1 MKNLFELLSTLSHM
15 KDFDRIC
22 ISIASPEKIRSWS
35 YGEIKASDTIN
46 YRSFKPENHG
56 LFCAKTFGPLKD
68 YECLCGKYK
77 LLNHQ
82 GVVCEKCGV
91 EATLAKA
98 RRERMGHIEL
108 AAPIAHFWY
117 FKSLPSRIGLLLDL
131 SLRDLERILYFDA
144 YIVIDPG
151 STVLKRGHLLSEK
164 AYFDALETYGNEF
177 DARMGAEAIDQL
189 LRAIDLT
196 TLKNTLHDQI
206 NLSHSE
212 TLKKRLRKRLMLVQA
227 LLHSQTKPEW
237 MVLKVLPVLPP
248 DLRPLVSFDSGRFIS
263 SDLNDLYRRV
273 INRNNRTKRLL
284 KLKVPEVVIRNELR
298 MLQEAVDALLDN
310 GRRHRSYTGIN
321 KLSLHSLSDMI
332 KGKQG
337 RFRQNL
343 LGKRVDYSG
352 RSVIVVEPRLK
363 WHQCGLPKE
372 MAVELFKPFL
382 FHLMQKRGLAVSIM
396 AAKKLVEQRKPEIW
410 EILEEVVR
418 EHPVLLNLMPTLSRL
433 GIQAFEPILIEGK
446 AIQLHPLV
454 GKVFNA
460 LFDGEQMVV
469 HIPLTI
475 EAQLESRV
483 LMMSNH
489 NILSPINSTPLIV
502 PSLEMILGLYVMTSQ
517 RAKADGEEKIFAD
530 INEVQRAYENGVV
543 DLQAS
548 IQLSVNENIENK
560 RVKTTVGRAILS
572 QCLPKDLPFDLIN
585 RPLTKKTFS
594 ELINTCY
601 HRISLKETITFADQL
616 MHFGLT
622 LATSIGISLNLDD
635 MPIAKQ
641 KLNLINKAKTQ
652 VNKIQ
657 KEYLKGLITHSQRD
671 HKILNI
677 WAKTKDKITDATLK
691 TLSKSHKPSSLSARN
706 PRTQMNSTTP
716 KTNLMENTLSLMVE
730 AGVQNVTE
738 ICHITGMRG
747 LLIKPN
753 GSILKTP
760 ITANF
765 REGLDTH
772 QYFMTTHGARK
783 ELMDTTFKAA
793 SAGYLTRRLVDVA
806 QDVII
811 TEQDCGTNQG
821 ITLKALIKE
830 GKTIISLS
838 ERLLGRVVADD
849 IFILDKKNPI
859 IKKNTLLDEKEIARI
874 LPHNEIKQ
882 VKVRTPITCESHH
895 GICAMCYGYDLARIQ
910 LVNIGEAIGVIAAQS
925 IGESCKKLIARTPS
939 AEDIAKKLAL
949 FDKLTTDFSQPYA
962 IINVDDGANIAMS
975 KKTPNTHDIIRGLP
989 RIADLFEARIPKK
1002 SAILAPRSGTVHFGK
1017 ETKIKYRIIITDKN
1031 GQQDEF
1037 SVQKCRNFKVFN
1049 GQQVQFCDVIVEGEL
1064 NPHDILSL
1072 KGLNEFVN
1080 DIINE
1085 MQEIYVFHGISINDK
1100 HLEIILR
1107 QMLQTVTIENP
1118 GDTLFLC
1125 GNIVKRTILI
1135 QENQRVMKIGGQ
1147 MATCQPNLLGIT
1159 KASLSTESYI
1169 SAASFMDTTRV
1180 LLNSAV
1186 NKKCDE
1192 LRGVKENVIIGRLI
1206 PAGTG
1211 L

>member
-1 MKNLFELLSTLSHM
+1 MENLFELFSNLSHI

-35 YGEIKASDTIN
+35 YGEIETSDTIN
-46 YRSFKPENHG
+46 YRSLKPENNG
-56 LFCAKTFGPLKD
+56 LFCAKTFGPIKD

-82 GVVCEKCGV
+82 GIVCDKCGV
-91 EATLAKA
+91 EATLAKV

-131 SLRDLERILYFDA
+131 SLRDLERIIYFDA

-151 STVLKRGHLLSEK
+151 STVLKRGELLSEK
-164 AYFDALETYGNEF
+164 TYFESLETYGNEF
-177 DARMGAEAIDQL
+177 DARMGAEAIELL
-189 LRAIDLT
+189 LRATDLM
-196 TLKNTLHDQI
+196 TLKNILYDQI

-212 TLKKRLRKRLMLVQA
+212 TLKKRLRKRLILVQA
-227 LLHSQTKPEW
+227 LLHSHTKPEW

-284 KLKVPEVVIRNELR
+284 KLKVPEVIIRNELR
-298 MLQEAVDALLDN
+298 MLQESVDALLDN
-310 GRRHRSYTGIN
+310 GRRHRSFTGIN

-382 FHLMQKRGLAVSIM
+382 FHMMQKRLAISIKT
-396 AAKKLVEQRKPEIW
+396 ARKLVEERKPEIW
-410 EILEEVVR
+410 KILEEVVR

-460 LFDGEQMVV
+460 QFDGEQMIV

-483 LMMSNH
+483 LMMSKH
-489 NILSPINSTPLIV
+489 NLLSPVNSTPLIM
-502 PSLEMILGLYVMTSQ
+502 PSLEMILGLYLMTSQ
-517 RAKADGEEKIFAD
+517 RAKADGEGKIFAD
-530 INEVQRAYENGVV
+530 INEVERAYENGVV
-543 DLQAS
+543 NLQAS
-548 IQLSVNENIENK
+548 IQLSLNENAEKK

-572 QCLPKDLPFDLIN
+572 QCLPKNLPFDLIN
-585 RPLTKKTFS
+585 HPLTKKTFS
-594 ELINTCY
+594 ELIHICY
-601 HRISLKETITFADQL
+601 LRHSLKETIIFADQL
-616 MHFGLT
+616 MHFGFT
-622 LATSIGISLNLDD
+622 LATRLGISFNLDD
-635 MPIAKQ
+635 IPIAKQ
-641 KLNLINKAKTQ
+641 KRSLINKAKTQ
-652 VNKIQ
+652 INQIK
-657 KEYLKGLITHSQRD
+657 KKSLKGLITDSQRD
-671 HKILNI
+671 YNILNI

-691 TLSKSHKPSSLSARN
+691 TLSKSHKSSSAIT
-706 PRTQMNSTTP
+706 PKTLMNSTTP
-716 KTNLMENTLSLMVE
+716 KTNMMKNTLSLMIE

-738 ICHITGMRG
+738 ISHLAGMRG
-747 LLIKPN
+747 LMIKPN
-753 GSILKTP
+753 GSIIKTP

-765 REGLDTH
+765 REGLDIH
-772 QYFMTTHGARK
+772 QYFMTTSGTRK
-783 ELMDTTFKAA
+783 ELMDSMFKGA

-821 ITLKALIKE
+821 ITLKALIKK

-838 ERLLGRVVADD
+838 ERLLGRIVADD
-849 IFILDKKNPI
+849 IFILDKKKPI
-859 IKKNTLLDEKEIARI
+859 INKNTLLDEKEIARI

-882 VKVRTPITCESHH
+882 VKVRSPITCESQN
-895 GICAMCYGYDLARIQ
+895 GLCAMCYGYDLARLQ
-910 LVNIGEAIGVIAAQS
+910 LINIGEAIGVIAAQS
-925 IGESCKKLIARTPS
+925 IGESCKKLIARSPS
-939 AEDIAKKLAL
+939 AEEIVKKL
-949 FDKLTTDFSQPYA
+949 FDKSTDFSQIDA
-962 IINVDDGANIAMS
+962 IINDDDANMGNIVS
-975 KKTPNTHDIIRGLP
+975 KKISNTYNIIYGLP

-1037 SVQKCRNFKVFN
+1037 VVQKGRNFKVFD
-1049 GQQVQFCDVIVEGEL
+1049 GQQVQFCDVIVDGEL

-1080 DIINE
+1080 DFINE
-1085 MQEIYVFHGISINDK
+1085 MQEIYILHGISINDK
-1100 HLEIILR
+1100 HFEIILR

-1118 GDTLFLC
+1118 GDTLFLSE
-1125 GNIVKRTILI
+1125 NIVKRTILI
-1135 QENQRVMKIGGQ
+1135 QENQRVIKNGGM

-1186 NKKCDE
+1186 NNKCDE

>member
-1 MKNLFELLSTLSHM
+1 MNNLFELFSNLSHI

-35 YGEIKASDTIN
+35 YGEINTSDTIN
-46 YRSFKPENHG
+46 YRSLKPENHG

-68 YECLCGKYK
+68 YECLCGKYR

-131 SLRDLERILYFDA
+131 SLRDLERIIYFDA

-151 STVLKRGHLLSEK
+151 STVLKRGQLLSEK
-164 AYFDALETYGNEF
+164 AYFDALETYGKEF
-177 DARMGAEAIDQL
+177 DARMGAEAIDLL
-189 LRAIDLT
+189 LRAIDLM

-206 NLSHSE
+206 NLSNSE
-212 TLKKRLRKRLMLVQA
+212 TFKKRLRKRLILVQA
-227 LLHSQTKPEW
+227 LLHSHTKPEW

-284 KLKVPEVVIRNELR
+284 QLKVPDVVVHNELR
-298 MLQEAVDALLDN
+298 MLQESVDALFDN
-310 GRRHRSYTGIN
+310 GRRHRSFTGIN

-382 FHLMQKRGLAVSIM
+382 FFMMQKRGLVVSIK
-396 AAKKLVEQRKPEIW
+396 AAKKLIDERKPEIW

-418 EHPVLLNLMPTLSRL
+418 EHPVLLNMMPTLSRL

-460 LFDGEQMVV
+460 LFDGDQMVV

-489 NILSPINSTPLIV
+489 NILSPVNSTPLIM

-517 RAKADGEEKIFAD
+517 RAKAEGEGKIFAN
-530 INEVQRAYENGVV
+530 INHVERAYDNGVV

-548 IQLSVNENIENK
+548 IQLSVIENSENK

-572 QCLPKDLPFDLIN
+572 QCLPKDLPFDFIN
-585 RPLTKKTFS
+585 RPLTKKNFS

-601 HRISLKETITFADQL
+601 LRLSLKETIAFADQL

-622 LATSIGISLNLDD
+622 LATRLGISLILDD

-641 KLNLINKAKTQ
+641 KRNLIKKANTQ
-652 VNKIQ
+652 VNKFQ
-657 KEYLKGLITHSQRD
+657 KEYLKGLITDSQRD

-677 WAKTKDKITDATLK
+677 WAETKDKITDATLK
-691 TLSKSHKPSSLSARN
+691 TLSKSHKSPSLSAMI
-706 PRTQMNSTTP
+706 PQTQINSTTL

-738 ICHITGMRG
+738 ISHLAGMRG
-747 LLIKPN
+747 LMIKPN
-753 GSILKTP
+753 GEFIKTP

-772 QYFMTTHGARK
+772 QYFMTTSGTRK
-783 ELMDTTFKAA
+783 ELLDTTFKGA

-811 TEQDCGTNQG
+811 REQDCGTNQG
-821 ITLKALIKE
+821 ITLKALINE

-849 IFILDKKNPI
+849 IFILDKKKPI
-859 IKKNTLLDEKEIARI
+859 INKNTLLDEKEIARI
-874 LPHNEIKQ
+874 LLHNEIKQ
-882 VKVRTPITCESHH
+882 VKVRSPITCESHH
-895 GICAMCYGYDLARIQ
+895 GLCTMCYGHDLARLQ

-949 FDKLTTDFSQPYA
+949 IDKSTDFSQPDA
-962 IINVDDGANIAMS
+962 INVDDGANIAVS
-975 KKTPNTHDIIRGLP
+975 KKTSNTNDIIHGLP
-989 RIADLFEARIPKK
+989 RIAELFEARIPKK

-1017 ETKIKYRIIITDKN
+1017 ETKIKNRIIITDKN

-1037 SVQKCRNFKVFN
+1037 TVHKCRTMKVFN

-1064 NPHDILSL
+1064 NPHDILSI
-1072 KGLNEFVN
+1072 KGINDFVN
-1080 DIINE
+1080 DFINE
-1085 MQEIYVFHGISINDK
+1085 MQEIHKLHGLSINDK
-1100 HLEIILR
+1100 HFEIILR

-1118 GDTLFLC
+1118 GDTLFFS
-1125 GNIVKRTILI
+1125 GNIVKRSIFI
-1135 QENQRVMKIGGQ
+1135 QENQRVIKKSGK
-1147 MATCQPNLLGIT
+1147 MATCQPNLSGIT

-1186 NKKCDE
+1186 NKKRDE

>member
-1 MKNLFELLSTLSHM
+1 MENLFELFSNLSHI

-35 YGEIKASDTIN
+35 YGEIQTSDTIN
-46 YRSFKPENHG
+46 YRSLKPENNG
-56 LFCAKTFGPLKD
+56 LFCAKTFGPIKD
-68 YECLCGKYK
+68 YECLCGKYQ

-82 GVVCEKCGV
+82 GIVCEKCGV
-91 EATLAKA
+91 EATLAKV

-131 SLRDLERILYFDA
+131 SLRDLERIIYFDA
-144 YIVIDPG
+144 YIVIEPG
-151 STVLKRGHLLSEK
+151 STGLKRGKLLSEK
-164 AYFDALETYGNEF
+164 TYFEALETYGNEF
-177 DARMGAEAIDQL
+177 DARMGAEAIDLL
-189 LRAIDLT
+189 LRATDLM
-196 TLKNTLHDQI
+196 TLKNMLYDQI

-212 TLKKRLRKRLMLVQA
+212 TLKKRLRKRLILVQA
-227 LLHSQTKPEW
+227 LLHSHTKPEW

-284 KLKVPEVVIRNELR
+284 KLKVPEVIIRNELR
-298 MLQEAVDALLDN
+298 MLQESVDALLDN
-310 GRRHRSYTGIN
+310 GRRHRSFTGIN

-382 FHLMQKRGLAVSIM
+382 FHLMQKRLAISIKT
-396 AAKKLVEQRKPEIW
+396 ARKLVEERKPEIW
-410 EILEEVVR
+410 KILEEVVR

-483 LMMSNH
+483 LMMSKQNL
-489 NILSPINSTPLIV
+489 LSPVNSTPLIM
-502 PSLEMILGLYVMTSQ
+502 PSLEMILGLYVTTSQ
-517 RAKADGEEKIFAD
+517 RAKADGEGKIFAD
-530 INEVQRAYENGVV
+530 INEVERAYENGVV
-543 DLQAS
+543 NLQAS
-548 IQLSVNENIENK
+548 IQLLLKENAEKK

-572 QCLPKDLPFDLIN
+572 QCLPKNLPFDLIN

-594 ELINTCY
+594 ELIHICY
-601 HRISLKETITFADQL
+601 LRHSLKETIIFADQL
-616 MHFGLT
+616 MHFAFT
-622 LATSIGISLNLDD
+622 LATRLGISFNLDD

-641 KLNLINKAKTQ
+641 KRNLINKAKTQ
-652 VNKIQ
+652 INQIQ
-657 KEYLKGLITHSQRD
+657 TKSLKGLITNSQRD
-671 HKILNI
+671 YNILNI

-691 TLSKSHKPSSLSARN
+691 TLSKSHKSSSAIT
-706 PRTQMNSTTP
+706 PKTLMNSTTP
-716 KTNLMENTLSLMVE
+716 KTNMIENTLSLMIK

-738 ICHITGMRG
+738 ISHLAGMRG
-747 LLIKPN
+747 LMIKPN
-753 GSILKTP
+753 GSIIKTP

-765 REGLDTH
+765 REGLDIH
-772 QYFMTTHGARK
+772 QYFMTTSGTRK
-783 ELMDTTFKAA
+783 ELMDSMFKGA

-821 ITLKALIKE
+821 ITLKALIKK

-838 ERLLGRVVADD
+838 ERLLGRIVADD
-849 IFILDKKNPI
+849 IFILDKKKPI
-859 IKKNTLLDEKEIARI
+859 INKNTLLDEKEIARI

-882 VKVRTPITCESHH
+882 VKVRSPITCESQN
-895 GICAMCYGYDLARIQ
+895 GLCAMCYGYDLARLQ
-910 LVNIGEAIGVIAAQS
+910 LINIGEAIGVIAAQS
-925 IGESCKKLIARTPS
+925 IGESCKKLIARSPS
-939 AEDIAKKLAL
+939 AEEIVKKL
-949 FDKLTTDFSQPYA
+949 FDKSTDFSQLDA
-962 IINVDDGANIAMS
+962 IINVDEDANMGNIVS
-975 KKTPNTHDIIRGLP
+975 KKISNTYNIIYGLP

-1017 ETKIKYRIIITDKN
+1017 DTKIKYRIIITDKN

-1037 SVQKCRNFKVFN
+1037 VVQKGRNFKVFD
-1049 GQQVQFCDVIVEGEL
+1049 GQQVQFCDVIVDGEL

-1080 DIINE
+1080 DFINE
-1085 MQEIYVFHGISINDK
+1085 MQEIYILHGISINDK
-1100 HLEIILR
+1100 HFEIILR

-1118 GDTLFLC
+1118 GDTLFLSE
-1125 GNIVKRTILI
+1125 NIVTRTLLI
-1135 QENQRVMKIGGQ
+1135 QENQRVIKNGGI

>member
-1 MKNLFELLSTLSHM
+1 MENLFELFSNLSHI

-35 YGEIKASDTIN
+35 YGEIETSDTIN
-46 YRSFKPENHG
+46 YRSLKPENNG
-56 LFCAKTFGPLKD
+56 LFCAKTFGPIKD
-68 YECLCGKYK
+68 YECLCGKYQ

-82 GVVCEKCGV
+82 GIVCEKCGV
-91 EATLAKA
+91 EATLAKV

-131 SLRDLERILYFDA
+131 SLRDLERIIYFDA

-151 STVLKRGHLLSEK
+151 STVLKRGELLSEK
-164 AYFDALETYGNEF
+164 TYFEALETYGNEF
-177 DARMGAEAIDQL
+177 DARMGAEAIDLL
-189 LRAIDLT
+189 LRATDLM
-196 TLKNTLHDQI
+196 TLKNTLYDQI

-212 TLKKRLRKRLMLVQA
+212 TLKKRLRKRLILVQA
-227 LLHSQTKPEW
+227 LLHSHTKPEW

-284 KLKVPEVVIRNELR
+284 KLKVPEVIIRNELR
-298 MLQEAVDALLDN
+298 MLQESVDALLDN
-310 GRRHRSYTGIN
+310 GRRHRSFTGIN

-382 FHLMQKRGLAVSIM
+382 FHLMQKRLAISIKT
-396 AAKKLVEQRKPEIW
+396 ARKLVEERKPEIW
-410 EILEEVVR
+410 KILEEVVR

-460 LFDGEQMVV
+460 QFDGEQMIV

-483 LMMSNH
+483 LMMSKH
-489 NILSPINSTPLIV
+489 NLLSPVNSTPLIM
-502 PSLEMILGLYVMTSQ
+502 PSLEMILGLYVMSSQ
-517 RAKADGEEKIFAD
+517 RTKADGEGKIFAD
-530 INEVQRAYENGVV
+530 INEVERAYENGVV
-543 DLQAS
+543 NLQAS
-548 IQLSVNENIENK
+548 IQLSLNENAEKK

-572 QCLPKDLPFDLIN
+572 QCLPKNLPFDLIN

-594 ELINTCY
+594 ELIYICY
-601 HRISLKETITFADQL
+601 LRHSLKETIIFADQL
-616 MHFGLT
+616 MHFGFT
-622 LATSIGISLNLDD
+622 LATRLGISFNLDD

-641 KLNLINKAKTQ
+641 KRSLINKAKTQ
-652 VNKIQ
+652 INQIQ
-657 KEYLKGLITHSQRD
+657 KKSLKGLITDSQRD
-671 HKILNI
+671 YNILNI

-691 TLSKSHKPSSLSARN
+691 TLSKSHKSSSART
-706 PRTQMNSTTP
+706 PKTLMNSTTP
-716 KTNLMENTLSLMVE
+716 KTNMMENTLSLMIE

-738 ICHITGMRG
+738 ISHLAGMRG
-747 LLIKPN
+747 LIIKPN
-753 GSILKTP
+753 GSIIKTP

-765 REGLDTH
+765 REGLDIH
-772 QYFMTTHGARK
+772 QYFMTTSGTRK
-783 ELMDTTFKAA
+783 ELMDSMFKGA

-821 ITLKALIKE
+821 ITLKALMKE

-849 IFILDKKNPI
+849 IFILDKKKPI
-859 IKKNTLLDEKEIARI
+859 INKNTLLDEKEIARI

-882 VKVRTPITCESHH
+882 VKVRSPITCESQN
-895 GICAMCYGYDLARIQ
+895 GLCAMCYGYDLARLQ
-910 LVNIGEAIGVIAAQS
+910 LSNIGETIGVIAAQS
-925 IGESCKKLIARTPS
+925 IGESCKKLIARSPS
-939 AEDIAKKLAL
+939 AEEIVKKL
-949 FDKLTTDFSQPYA
+949 FDKSTDFSQPDA
-962 IINVDDGANIAMS
+962 IINVDEGAKMGNIVS
-975 KKTPNTHDIIRGLP
+975 KKISNTYNIIHGLP
-989 RIADLFEARIPKK
+989 RIADLFEARLPKK
-1002 SAILAPRSGTVHFGK
+1002 SAILAPRAGTVHFGK

-1037 SVQKCRNFKVFN
+1037 CVQKCRNFKVFD

-1080 DIINE
+1080 DFINE
-1085 MQEIYVFHGISINDK
+1085 MQEIYILHGISINDK

-1118 GDTLFLC
+1118 GDTLFLSE
-1125 GNIVKRTILI
+1125 NIVKRTLLI
-1135 QENQRVMKIGGQ
+1135 QENKKVIKNGGRK
-1147 MATCQPNLLGIT
+1147 ATCQPNLLGIT

>member
-1 MKNLFELLSTLSHM
+1 MENLFELFSNLSHI

-35 YGEIKASDTIN
+35 YGEIETSDTIN
-46 YRSFKPENHG
+46 YRSLKPENNG
-56 LFCAKTFGPLKD
+56 LFCAKTFGPIKD

-82 GVVCEKCGV
+82 GIVCDKCGV
-91 EATLAKA
+91 EATLAKV

-131 SLRDLERILYFDA
+131 SLRDLERIIYFDA
-144 YIVIDPG
+144 YIVIEPG
-151 STVLKRGHLLSEK
+151 STRLKRGELLSEK
-164 AYFDALETYGNEF
+164 TYFEALETYGNEF
-177 DARMGAEAIDQL
+177 DARMGAEAIDLL
-189 LRAIDLT
+189 LRATDLM
-196 TLKNTLHDQI
+196 TLKNILYDQI

-212 TLKKRLRKRLMLVQA
+212 TLKKRLRKRLILVQS
-227 LLHSQTKPEW
+227 LLHSHTKPEW

-284 KLKVPEVVIRNELR
+284 KLKVPEVIIRNELR
-298 MLQEAVDALLDN
+298 MLQESVDALLDN
-310 GRRHRSYTGIN
+310 GRRHRSFTGIN

-382 FHLMQKRGLAVSIM
+382 FHLMQKRLAISIKT
-396 AAKKLVEQRKPEIW
+396 ARKLVEERKPEIW
-410 EILEEVVR
+410 KILEEVVR

-483 LMMSNH
+483 LMMSKQNL
-489 NILSPINSTPLIV
+489 LSPVNSTPLIM
-502 PSLEMILGLYVMTSQ
+502 PSLEMILGLYVITSQ
-517 RAKADGEEKIFAD
+517 RAKADGEGKIFAD
-530 INEVQRAYENGVV
+530 INEVERAYENGVV
-543 DLQAS
+543 NLQAS
-548 IQLSVNENIENK
+548 IQLLLKENAEKK

-572 QCLPKDLPFDLIN
+572 QCLPKKLPFDLIN

-594 ELINTCY
+594 ELIHICY
-601 HRISLKETITFADQL
+601 LRHSLKETIIFADQL
-616 MHFGLT
+616 MHFGFT
-622 LATSIGISLNLDD
+622 LATRLGISFNLDD

-641 KLNLINKAKTQ
+641 KRNLINKAKTQ
-652 VNKIQ
+652 VNQIQ
-657 KEYLKGLITHSQRD
+657 KKYLKGLITNSQRD
-671 HKILNI
+671 YNILNI

-691 TLSKSHKPSSLSARN
+691 TLSKSHKSSSAIT
-706 PRTQMNSTTP
+706 PKTLMNSTTP
-716 KTNLMENTLSLMVE
+716 KKNMIENILSLMIK

-738 ICHITGMRG
+738 ISHLAGMRG
-747 LLIKPN
+747 LMIKPN
-753 GSILKTP
+753 GSIIKTP

-765 REGLDTH
+765 REGLDIH
-772 QYFMTTHGARK
+772 QYFMTTSGTRK
-783 ELMDTTFKAA
+783 ELMDSTFKGA

-821 ITLKALIKE
+821 ITLKALMKE
-830 GKTIISLS
+830 GQTIISLS
-838 ERLLGRVVADD
+838 ERLLGRIVADD
-849 IFILDKKNPI
+849 IFILDKKKPI
-859 IKKNTLLDEKEIARI
+859 TNKNTLLDEKEIARI
-874 LPHNEIKQ
+874 LLHNEIKQ
-882 VKVRTPITCESHH
+882 VKVRSPITCESQN
-895 GICAMCYGYDLARIQ
+895 GLCAMCYGYDLARLQ
-910 LVNIGEAIGVIAAQS
+910 LINIGEAIGVIAAQS
-925 IGESCKKLIARTPS
+925 IGESCKKLIARSPS
-939 AEDIAKKLAL
+939 AEEIVKKL
-949 FDKLTTDFSQPYA
+949 FDKSTDFSQLDA
-962 IINVDDGANIAMS
+962 IINVDDDANMGNIVS
-975 KKTPNTHDIIRGLP
+975 KKISNTYNIIYGLP

-1002 SAILAPRSGTVHFGK
+1002 SAILAPRSGTIHFGK

-1037 SVQKCRNFKVFN
+1037 VVQKGRNFKVFD
-1049 GQQVQFCDVIVEGEL
+1049 GQQVQFCDVIVDGEL

-1080 DIINE
+1080 DFINE
-1085 MQEIYVFHGISINDK
+1085 MQEIYILHGISINDK
-1100 HLEIILR
+1100 HFEIILR

-1118 GDTLFLC
+1118 GDTLFLSE
-1125 GNIVKRTILI
+1125 NIVKRTILI
-1135 QENQRVMKIGGQ
+1135 QENQRVIKNGGL

-1186 NKKCDE
+1186 NNKCDE